1 MKILIADD
9 HALFREA
16 LRQIVQKLEDDVTVL
31 EAFDWQTAVALGK
44 QNMDIAL
51 ALIDLKMP
59 GMQEFVGLE
68 AFFKAAATTPVVVV
82 SASESVFD
90 MRRVFNAGAKGFIA
104 KNEPMDVFLSALRLV
119 LSGGFY
125 VPQKLIQQPASA
137 GVKPDGVSPFE
148 LTPRQMEV
156 LKALIL
162 GKSNKEI
169 ASELSL
175 SEVTVKVHITAIFKS
190 LRVSNRRQAIQFAQN
205 LI

>member
-68 AFFKAAATTPVVVV
+68 AFFEAAATTPVVVV

-125 VPQKLIQQPASA
+125 VPQKLIQQPASP

-148 LTPRQMEV
+148 LTSRQLEV

-190 LRVSNRRQAIQFAQN
+190 LRVSNRRQAILLAQN

>member
-68 AFFKAAATTPVVVV
+68 TFFKAAATTPVVVV